1 MLYPTWNR
9 FLKMWKSIILPVMN
23 SNLDINQI
31 EKPTNDEDY
40 ILSVNNNITDSL
52 IDRLIVEVSN
62 AIADQGYDVENYSG
76 GEADIIVKG
85 REDFDPEIWISI
97 FHNEPDDYEILDA
110 WDDMRWNSDDIFDD
124 SFNPSYAQWLE
135 DHNAVD
141 TSSEI
146 RKGTRA
152 EKQLY
157 CDWVRSKI
165 NEIAITTRYVE

>member
-1 MLYPTWNR
+1 MMYPTWKR
-9 FLKMWKSIILPVMN
+9 FTAMWKSTILPVLK
-23 SNLDINQI
+23 SNLDIERI
-31 EKPTNDEDY
+31 EKPTHDEDY

-52 IDRLIVEVSN
+52 IDQLIVEVSN
-62 AIADQGYDVENYSG
+62 AISDQGYDVEDYNG
-76 GEADIIVKG
+76 GEADVIVKG

-97 FHNEPDDYEILDA
+97 FKNELDDDEILYA

-141 TSSEI
+141 NSSEI
-146 RKGTRA
+146 RKGTKA
-152 EKQLY
+152 EKELY

-165 NEIAITTRYVE
+165 NEIAVMIRYVE